1 MTTKKTT
8 AKKAATRKSLTDGRF
23 KYIEADV
30 IKFLNIPR
38 SVIENLRKRER
49 NPIPEST
56 YKAPRKGVSAVYDE
70 GGFNII
76 CSQLGLCSADMKK
89 LYEEKRVLDHK
100 GHEWA
105 IVTNNRLPSGHAV
118 KAQLCESGEIVIVEV
133 GPRGSDAAVQFRPD
147 KIVLVRDL
155 KDTPPPRVGQLVKRR
170 RI

>member
-8 AKKAATRKSLTDGRF
+8 KKEARKSLTDGRF

-49 NPIPEST
+49 NPIPVST

-100 GHEWA
+100 GHEWG
-105 IVTNNRLPSGHAV
+105 IVVNNRLSKGWVV
-118 KAQLCESGEIVIVEV
+118 KAQLCSTGEIVVVHV
-133 GPRGSDAAVQFRPD
+133 GPRYSDTAVHYKKD
-147 KIVLVRDL
+147 KIILIRDL
-155 KDTPPPRVGQLVKRR
+155 KDTPEPRVGYLVKRR